1 MESNDELR
9 WYHDKNAADYY
20 DLRTN
25 PMLATTEIAYIDIDT
40 WSGSIKLR
48 VWLFPNH
55 ASATTIATYKTLE
68 QALEDAS
75 KVFDVS
81 PKVYAYPEY

>member
-9 WYHDKNAADYY
+9 WYHDKDADSY

-25 PMLATTEIAYIDIDT
+25 PKLVTTEIAYIDFNT
-40 WSGSIKLR
+40 WSESIKLG

-81 PKVYAYPEY
+81 PEVYAYPEY